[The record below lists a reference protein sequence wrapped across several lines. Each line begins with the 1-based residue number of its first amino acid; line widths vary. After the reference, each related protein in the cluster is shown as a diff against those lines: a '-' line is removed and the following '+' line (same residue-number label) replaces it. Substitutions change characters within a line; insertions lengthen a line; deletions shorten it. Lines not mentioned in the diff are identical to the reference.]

1 MIENSQKW
9 FILHQHWWLVCF
21 PPFCVC
27 FVCLKSIHIC
37 FLLASRMFMIYYT
50 PKYRSDMFCHWKF
63 LEMVH
68 PVSALMTGMFSWIL
82 YMFFLCQN
90 SSAKAAF
97 HQNISIVIFLISLL
111 QILCYS
117 YSELPDDIEIYFR
130 FFQKKSTS
138 IRGLEDDG
146 CTSHVLDDLLFF
158 RASR

>member
-1 MIENSQKW
+1 
-9 FILHQHWWLVCF
+9 
-21 PPFCVC
+21 
-27 FVCLKSIHIC
+27 
-37 FLLASRMFMIYYT
+37 
-50 PKYRSDMFCHWKF
+50 
-63 LEMVH
+63 MVH
-68 PVSALMTGMFSWIL
+68 PVSALMTGISSCIL
-82 YMFFLCQN
+82 YMFFLSKEHPHIFFLCQN
-90 SSAKAAF
+90 SPAKAAF
-97 HQNISIVIFLISLL
+97 HQNIPIVIILISLL